1 MNRGH
6 TFNWVETPVAKPA
19 DVITGHF
26 PVLDTN
32 ATQIKKEELKRAYE
46 EKNLRSFI
54 DFIAYLFYVHRVNQ
68 DVVNNA
74 LLNIIDIEFF
84 SKNWDN
90 RERMK
95 TFFKIVARPKQTLI
109 NIWLSPVP
117 ATTTELLAYLNAY
130 FSETEDIS
138 PKP

>member
-1 MNRGH
+1 
-6 TFNWVETPVAKPA
+6 
-19 DVITGHF
+19 
-26 PVLDTN
+26 LDI
-32 ATQIKKEELKRAYE
+32 IK
-46 EKNLRSFI
+46 
-54 DFIAYLFYVHRVNQ
+54 
-68 DVVNNA
+68 
-74 LLNIIDIEFF
+74 IEFF

-90 RERMK
+90 RELMK

-109 NIWLSPVP
+109 SIWLSPVP

>member
-1 MNRGH
+1 
-6 TFNWVETPVAKPA
+6 VAKPA

-109 NIWLSPVP
+109 NI
-117 ATTTELLAYLNAY
+117 
-130 FSETEDIS
+130 
-138 PKP
+138 